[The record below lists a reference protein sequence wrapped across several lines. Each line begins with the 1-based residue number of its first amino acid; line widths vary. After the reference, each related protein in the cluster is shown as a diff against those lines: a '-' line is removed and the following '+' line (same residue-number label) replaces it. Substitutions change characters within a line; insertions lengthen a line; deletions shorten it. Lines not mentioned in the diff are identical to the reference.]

1 MRLHAQSNFL
11 ARADCSEMRLPIG
24 ARRAPSEG
32 YRDSGLVQSPFRD
45 ALIASRHHPG
55 LLRCAGQLRE
65 IIGDRVPG
73 RLAGHVDVKFWLDA
87 GIVIQR
93 AQRQAIIVR
102 MIVELAQD
110 RGSAYPAKT
119 PVISR

>member
-1 MRLHAQSNFL
+1 MIR
-11 ARADCSEMRLPIG
+11 G
-24 ARRAPSEG
+24 AA
-32 YRDSGLVQSPFRD
+32 
-45 ALIASRHHPG
+45 G

-73 RLAGHVDVKFWLDA
+73 RFAGHVDVKFWLDA

-102 MIVELAQD
+102 MIVELA
-110 RGSAYPAKT
+110 
-119 PVISR
+119 